1 MNLFRLSVSYI
12 RQSGLATAL
21 NLLLL
26 MLGVGTIVLL
36 LILSRE
42 LESRLMR
49 DAQGVDL
56 VVGAKGSP
64 LQLVLAGVFH
74 VDTPTGNIPLA
85 EALRLRSDPRVAQLI
100 PISLGDSFGGFRIV
114 GTEPELIA
122 HYGAALAAGRLWS
135 APFDAV
141 IGADVAAK
149 SGLDVGGTFA
159 GVHGLGGGGGEHAE
173 PYRVVGILRSTGRVV
188 DRLILTGLASVW
200 EAHAHHEKE
209 NHDTAGAHTDD
220 DEREVTLALIK
231 YRSPLATVGLPREIN
246 AQTNLQAASPAFE
259 AARLFSVFGLGVDI
273 LRAFALLL
281 VVAAALGI
289 FVALYRAMDE
299 RQYDIAIMRM
309 LGASRARVCGAL
321 LLESVLLASAGALLG
336 LLLGHFAV
344 SQIGVMSPNAA
355 PLASAA
361 WRLLP
366 QEAWIIVL
374 AIASG
379 ILAALIP
386 AWRAYRIDVAAVL
399 AKG

>member
-1 MNLFRLSVSYI
+1 MNLLHLSASYI
-12 RQSGLATAL
+12 RQSGLAAAL

-26 MLGVGTIVLL
+26 ILGVGTIALL
-36 LILSRE
+36 LVLGRE
-42 LESRLMR
+42 LESRLTR

-100 PISLGDSFGGFRIV
+100 PISLGDSFSGFRIV
-114 GTEPELIA
+114 GTEPELIE

-149 SGLDVGGTFA
+149 SGLGVGGTFA
-159 GVHGLGGGGGEHAE
+159 GIHGLGGGGGEHAE
-173 PYRVVGILRSTGRVV
+173 PYRVVGVLRPTGRVV
-188 DRLILTGLASVW
+188 DRLVLTGLASVW
-200 EAHAHHEKE
+200 EAHAHHEQE
-209 NHDTAGAHTDD
+209 NHDPAGAHTD
-220 DEREVTLALIK
+220 DEREVTLALIQ
-231 YRSPLATVGLPREIN
+231 YRSPLATVSLPREIN
-246 AQTNLQAASPAFE
+246 ARTNLQAASPAFE
-259 AARLFSVFGLGVDI
+259 AARLFTVFGLGVDI

-281 VVAAALGI
+281 VLAAALGI

-309 LGASRARVCGAL
+309 LGASRATVCGAL
-321 LLESVLLASAGALLG
+321 LLESVLLAAAGALLG

-344 SQIGVMSPNAA
+344 SQIGVMAPEAA
-355 PLASAA
+355 PLAAAA
-361 WRLLP
+361 WRFLP
-366 QEAWIIVL
+366 QEAWVVAL
-374 AIASG
+374 AIGSG

-386 AWRAYRIDVAAVL
+386 AWRAYRIDVAAIL

>member
-1 MNLFRLSVSYI
+1 MNLFRLSASYV

-85 EALRLRSDPRVAQLI
+85 EALRLRNDPRVAQLI
-100 PISLGDSFGGFRIV
+100 PISLGDSFGGCRIV
-114 GTEPELIA
+114 GTEPELI
-122 HYGAALAAGRLWS
+122 GRCVAALAAGRLWS

-141 IGADVAAK
+141 VGADVAAK
-149 SGLDVGGTFA
+149 SGFDVGGIFA

-173 PYRVVGILRSTGRVV
+173 PYRVVGVLRPTGRVV

-209 NHDTAGAHTDD
+209 NHDAAGARTDD

>member
-1 MNLFRLSVSYI
+1 MNLFRLSASYV

-85 EALRLRSDPRVAQLI
+85 EALRLRNDPRVAQLI

-114 GTEPELIA
+114 GTEPELIG
-122 HYGAALAAGRLWS
+122 HYGAALAAGRLWN

-141 IGADVAAK
+141 VGADVAAK
-149 SGLDVGGTFA
+149 SGLDVGGIFA

-173 PYRVVGILRSTGRVV
+173 PYRVVGILRPTGRVV

-209 NHDTAGAHTDD
+209 NHDAAGARTDD

-231 YRSPLATVGLPREIN
+231 YRSPLATVGLP
-246 AQTNLQAASPAFE
+246 
-259 AARLFSVFGLGVDI
+259 
-273 LRAFALLL
+273 
-281 VVAAALGI
+281 
-289 FVALYRAMDE
+289 
-299 RQYDIAIMRM
+299 
-309 LGASRARVCGAL
+309 
-321 LLESVLLASAGALLG
+321 
-336 LLLGHFAV
+336 
-344 SQIGVMSPNAA
+344 
-355 PLASAA
+355 
-361 WRLLP
+361 
-366 QEAWIIVL
+366 
-374 AIASG
+374 
-379 ILAALIP
+379 
-386 AWRAYRIDVAAVL
+386 
-399 AKG
+399 